1 MEHGGDTKTYQG
13 KSAHPL
19 VDFSAN
25 INPLGVPEILKEVM
39 AEGLE
44 SAHRYPDRFY
54 RDLRRALGEWT
65 GVDPDRLVVGNGAME
80 IIGIC
85 ISLFEKIYLP
95 TPAFNEYESIAR
107 DLNKEIVT
115 YPMRHPFRLTVDD
128 FIAHMPERALV
139 IITNPH
145 NPTGYTLSADEVEE
159 IYEAVLAR
167 GGYLLSDETF
177 LPFVRGG
184 EESHK
189 AGLHRPK
196 QITVRAATK
205 SHALPG
211 LRLGWA
217 VMNDS
222 FRDRFLRRQLPW
234 SVNAV
239 AEACGLRLMDCEAYV
254 AESRELI
261 DKERRK
267 LLDLFEES
275 DIAEALPGEANFLL
289 IRLKGV
295 SAEAC
300 FDYFLK
306 EGILLRTFSEAPLK
320 DEYFRMAVR
329 DEKDNAAFR
338 KLWMQFERSC
348 RHV

>member
-13 KSAHPL
+13 QSAHPL

-25 INPLGVPEILKEVM
+25 INPLGVPEILKEAM
-39 AEGLE
+39 RRGLE

-54 RDLRRALGEWT
+54 RDLRRALGQWI
-65 GVDPDRLVVGNGAME
+65 GVEADRLVVGNGAME

-95 TPAFNEYESIAR
+95 TPTFNEYESIAR
-107 DLNKEIVT
+107 DLNKGIVT
-115 YPMRHPFRLTVDD
+115 YPMRHPFRLDADD
-128 FIAHMPERALV
+128 FIARMPANALV
-139 IITNPH
+139 VLTNPH
-145 NPTGYTLSADEVEE
+145 NPTGYTLSAEEVEK
-159 IYEAVLAR
+159 IYEACVAR
-167 GGYLLSDETF
+167 GCYLLSDETF

-184 EESHK
+184 EEAHK
-189 AGLHRPK
+189 AGLHRSK

-217 VMNDS
+217 VMNDGL
-222 FRDRFLRRQLPW
+222 RDRFLRRQLPW

-239 AEACGLRLMDCEAYV
+239 AEACGIHLKECGDYMEK
-254 AESRELI
+254 SRELI
-261 DKERRK
+261 DKEREK
-267 LLDLFEES
+267 LFDLFKES
-275 DIAEALPGEANFLL
+275 EIAEALPGEANFLL

-295 SAEAC
+295 TAEAC
-300 FDYFLK
+300 FDYFLR
-306 EGILLRTFSEAPLK
+306 EGILLRTFSEEPLK
-320 DEYFRMAVR
+320 DEYFRMAIR

>member
-13 KSAHPL
+13 KSAYPL

-25 INPLGVPEILKEVM
+25 INPLGVPEILKEAM
-39 AEGLE
+39 TEGLE
-44 SAHRYPDRFY
+44 GAHRYPDRFY
-54 RDLRRALGEWT
+54 RDLRRALGEWM
-65 GVDPDRLVVGNGAME
+65 GVEADRLVVGNGAME

-95 TPAFNEYESIAR
+95 TPTFSEYERIAR

-115 YPMRHPFRLTVDD
+115 YPMSHPFRLNADD
-128 FIAHMPERALV
+128 FIAHMPEGALV
-139 IITNPH
+139 ILTNPH
-145 NPTGYTLSADEVEE
+145 NPTGYTLSAEEVEK
-159 IYEAVLAR
+159 IYEVCVAQ
-167 GGYLLSDETF
+167 GGYMLSDETF

-184 EESHK
+184 EEAHQ

-217 VMNDS
+217 IMNDGL
-222 FRDRFLRRQLPW
+222 RDRFLRRQLPW

-239 AEACGLRLMDCEAYV
+239 AEACGIHLKDCEAYM
-254 AESRELI
+254 EKSRELI
-261 DKERRK
+261 DKEREK
-267 LLDLFEES
+267 LLELFEES
-275 DIAEALPGEANFLL
+275 EIAEALPGEANFLL
-289 IRLKGV
+289 IRLKDV
-295 SAEAC
+295 TASSC
-300 FDYFLK
+300 FDYFLR
-306 EGILLRTFSEAPLK
+306 EGILLRTFSEEPLK
-320 DEYFRMAVR
+320 DDYFRMAIR
-329 DEKDNAAFR
+329 DEKDNAGFR

>member
-1 MEHGGDTKTYQG
+1 MEHGGDTKTYQRQ
-13 KSAHPL
+13 SAHPL

-25 INPLGVPEILKEVM
+25 INPFGVPENLKEAM

-44 SAHRYPDRFY
+44 GAHRYPDRFY

-95 TPAFNEYESIAR
+95 TPTFSEYERIAK
-107 DLNKEIVT
+107 DLNKEIAT
-115 YPMRHPFRLTVDD
+115 YPMSRPFRLNADD
-128 FIAHMPERALV
+128 FIAHIPEGALV
-139 IITNPH
+139 ILTNPH
-145 NPTGYTLSADEVEE
+145 NPTGYTLSAEEVEK
-159 IYEAVLAR
+159 IYEACVAQ

-177 LPFVRGG
+177 LPFVRDG
-184 EESHK
+184 EDAHQ
-189 AGLHRPK
+189 AGLYRPK

-217 VMNDS
+217 IMNDGL
-222 FRDRFLRRQLPW
+222 RDRFLKRQLPW
-234 SVNAV
+234 SVNAM
-239 AEACGLRLMDCEAYV
+239 AEACGIHLKDCEAYM
-254 AESRELI
+254 EKSRELI
-261 DKERRK
+261 DKEREK
-267 LLDLFEES
+267 LLELFEES
-275 DIAEALPGEANFLL
+275 EIAEALPGEANFLL
-289 IRLKGV
+289 IRLKDV
-295 SAEAC
+295 TAASC
-300 FDYFLK
+300 FDYFLR

-320 DEYFRMAVR
+320 DEYFRMAIR
-329 DEKDNAAFR
+329 DEKDNMRFR
-338 KLWMQFERSC
+338 KLWIQFERSC

>member
-25 INPLGVPEILKEVM
+25 INPFGVPEILREAM
-39 AEGLE
+39 NRGLE
-44 SAHRYPDRFY
+44 STHRYPDRFY
-54 RDLRRALGEWT
+54 RDLRQALGDWT
-65 GVDPDRLVVGNGAME
+65 DVDADTLVVGNGAME
-80 IIGIC
+80 IIDIC

-95 TPAFNEYESIAR
+95 TPTFSEYESIAR
-107 DLNKEIVT
+107 DLEKEIVT
-115 YPMRHPFRLTVDD
+115 YPMSHPFRLNADD
-128 FIAHMPERALV
+128 FIAHMPMNALV
-139 IITNPH
+139 ILTNPH
-145 NPTGYTLSADEVEE
+145 NPTGYTLSAEEVEK
-159 IYEAVLAR
+159 IYEGVLAR

-217 VMNDS
+217 IMNDGL
-222 FRDRFLRRQLPW
+222 RDRFLKRQLPW

-239 AEACGLRLMDCEAYV
+239 AEACGIHLKACEAYM

-261 DKERRK
+261 DKEREK
-267 LLDLFEES
+267 LLELFEES
-275 DIAEALPGEANFLL
+275 EIAEAFPGEANFLL
-289 IRLKGV
+289 IRLKDV
-295 SAEAC
+295 TVASC
-300 FDYFLK
+300 FDYFLR
-306 EGILLRTFSEAPLK
+306 EGILLRTFSEEPLK
-320 DEYFRMAVR
+320 DEYFRMAIR
-329 DEKDNAAFR
+329 DEKDNAGFR

>member
-19 VDFSAN
+19 EDFSAN
-25 INPLGVPEILKEVM
+25 INPLGVPEILKEDM
-39 AEGLE
+39 AAGLE
-44 SAHRYPDRFY
+44 GAHRYPDRFY
-54 RDLRRALGEWT
+54 RDLRRALGEWM

-95 TPAFNEYESIAR
+95 TPTFSEYERIAK
-107 DLNKEIVT
+107 DLEKEIVT
-115 YPMRHPFRLTVDD
+115 YPMSHPFRLNADD
-128 FIAHMPERALV
+128 FIAHMPMNALV
-139 IITNPH
+139 ILTNPH
-145 NPTGYTLSADEVEE
+145 NPTGYTLSAEEVEK
-159 IYEAVLAR
+159 IYEACVAQ

-177 LPFVRGG
+177 LPFAAGG
-184 EESHK
+184 EEAHR

-196 QITVRAATK
+196 EIAVRAATK

-217 VMNDS
+217 IMNDGL
-222 FRDRFLRRQLPW
+222 RDRFLKRQLPW

-239 AEACGLRLMDCEAYV
+239 AEACGIHLKDCGDYMEK
-254 AESRELI
+254 SRDFVEQ
-261 DKERRK
+261 ERRK
-267 LLDLFEES
+267 LFKLFEES
-275 DIAEALPGEANFLL
+275 EIAEALPGEANFLL

-295 SAEAC
+295 SAETC
-300 FDYFLK
+300 FDYFLR

-320 DEYFRMAVR
+320 DEYFRMAIR

>member
-25 INPLGVPEILKEVM
+25 INPLGVPENLKEAM
-39 AEGLE
+39 ARGLE
-44 SAHRYPDRFY
+44 GVHRYPDRFY
-54 RDLRRALGEWT
+54 RDLRQALGDWI
-65 GVDPDRLVVGNGAME
+65 GVDSDRLVVGNGAME

-95 TPAFNEYESIAR
+95 TPTFSEYEGIAK
-107 DLNKEIVT
+107 DLSKEIVT
-115 YPMRHPFRLTVDD
+115 YPMSHPFRLNADY
-128 FIAHMPERALV
+128 FNAHMPTNALV
-139 IITNPH
+139 ILTNPH
-145 NPTGYTLSADEVEE
+145 NPTGYTLSAEEVEK
-159 IYEAVLAR
+159 IYEACVAQ

-184 EESHK
+184 EDAHQ

-217 VMNDS
+217 VMNDDL
-222 FRDRFLRRQLPW
+222 RDRFLKRQLPW

-239 AEACGLRLMDCEAYV
+239 AEACGIYLKDCDDYMAT
-254 AESRELI
+254 SRDFVE
-261 DKERRK
+261 KERMK
-267 LLDLFEES
+267 LLELFEES
-275 DIAEALPGEANFLL
+275 EIAEALPTEANFLL
-289 IRLKGV
+289 IRLKGA
-295 SAEAC
+295 SAASC
-300 FDYFLK
+300 FDYFLR
-306 EGILLRTFSEAPLK
+306 EGILLRTFSEEPLK

-329 DEKDNAAFR
+329 DEKANAEFR
-338 KLWMQFERSC
+338 KLWIQFERSC

>member
-13 KSAHPL
+13 KSAYPL
-19 VDFSAN
+19 IDFSAN
-25 INPLGVPEILKEVM
+25 INPLGVPEILKDAM
-39 AEGLE
+39 AAGLE
-44 SAHRYPDRFY
+44 GAHRYPDRFY

-65 GVDPDRLVVGNGAME
+65 SVEADRLVVGNGAME

-85 ISLFEKIYLP
+85 ISLFEKIYLLAP
-95 TPAFNEYESIAR
+95 TFSEYESIAR
-107 DLNKEIVT
+107 DLGREIVT
-115 YPMRHPFRLTVDD
+115 YPMSRPFRLNADD
-128 FIAHMPERALV
+128 FIAHMPKGALV
-139 IITNPH
+139 ILTNPH
-145 NPTGYTLSADEVEE
+145 NPTGYTLSAEEVEK
-159 IYEAVLAR
+159 IYEACVAQ

-184 EESHK
+184 EDAHQ
-189 AGLHRPK
+189 AGLHRSK

-217 VMNDS
+217 IMNDGL
-222 FRDRFLRRQLPW
+222 RDRFLKRQLPW

-239 AEACGLRLMDCEAYV
+239 AEACGIHLKECGDYMEK
-254 AESRELI
+254 SRELI
-261 DKERRK
+261 DKEREK
-267 LLDLFEES
+267 LLELFEES
-275 DIAEALPGEANFLL
+275 EIAEALAGEANFLL

-300 FDYFLK
+300 FDYFLR
-306 EGILLRTFSEAPLK
+306 EGILLRTFSEEPLK
-320 DEYFRMAVR
+320 DEYFRMAIR
-329 DEKDNAAFR
+329 NEKDNEAFR

>member
-13 KSAHPL
+13 QSAHPL
-19 VDFSAN
+19 ADFSAN

-39 AEGLE
+39 SRGLE
-44 SAHRYPDRFY
+44 GVHRYPDRFY
-54 RDLRRALGEWT
+54 RDLRRALGEWI
-65 GVDPDRLVVGNGAME
+65 GVDSERLVVGNGAVE

-95 TPAFNEYESIAR
+95 TPTFSEYERIAR
-107 DLNKEIVT
+107 DLEKEIIT
-115 YPMRHPFRLTVDD
+115 YPMSRPFRLNVDD
-128 FIAHMPERALV
+128 FIAHIPEGALV
-139 IITNPH
+139 ILTNPH
-145 NPTGYTLSADEVEE
+145 NPTGYTLSAEEVEK
-159 IYEAVLAR
+159 IYEGVLAR

-184 EESHK
+184 EEAHK

-217 VMNDS
+217 IMNDGL
-222 FRDRFLRRQLPW
+222 RDRFLKRQLPW

-239 AEACGLRLMDCEAYV
+239 AEGCGLCLRDCEACMTK
-254 AESRELI
+254 SRELI
-261 DKERRK
+261 DKERGK
-267 LLDLFEES
+267 LLVLFEES

-295 SAEAC
+295 TAEAC
-300 FDYFLK
+300 FDYFLR
-306 EGILLRTFSEAPLK
+306 EGILLRTFREAPLK
-320 DEYFRMAVR
+320 DHYFRMAIR
-329 DEKDNAAFR
+329 DEKDNTRFR